1 MSGFVVTISAIALL
15 LAGIYVVFWTP
26 GAIDNQPASTG
37 SGQLEEDN

>member
-26 GAIDNQPASTG
+26 ASTG